1 MHHFHGRMTQQESLL
16 HGGVSSEALRDFSNR
31 PMSHWDKLIR
41 LHSAQKLSHPQ
52 HFLMP
57 HAIIIARR
65 LSCLKQQEQWQ
76 QLSTRL
82 VSAFVFRDFY
92 PPSTPH
98 FLAGKWKKASCNSS
112 SPHHPVTAT
121 PSPPPLVGAEA
132 SLRSEPDL
140 QPPWPPTP
148 ESPCTGC
155 RKSTKVISEPQKT
168 EGRRGGVRE
177 GDEGE

>member
-1 MHHFHGRMTQQESLL
+1 MTQQESLS

-112 SPHHPVTAT
+112 SPHR
-121 PSPPPLVGAEA
+121 PSHPPPPPPSGGSRGIATLRAGPSAALAAYPRV
-132 SLRSEPDL
+132 SLHGL
-140 QPPWPPTP
+140 Q
-148 ESPCTGC
+148 EKH
-155 RKSTKVISEPQKT
+155 KS
-168 EGRRGGVRE
+168 
-177 GDEGE
+177 D